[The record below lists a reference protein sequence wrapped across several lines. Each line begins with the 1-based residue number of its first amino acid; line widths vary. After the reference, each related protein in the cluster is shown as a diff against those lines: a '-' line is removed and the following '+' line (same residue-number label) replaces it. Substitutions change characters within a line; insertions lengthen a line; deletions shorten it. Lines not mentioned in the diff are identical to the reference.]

1 MHFEGAYS
9 ELEEEEEVVEM
20 SESDLL
26 KLLDQQE
33 PALQARFAVP
43 FALRSQ
49 TFTAILV
56 HVRCARD
63 FSAKQPRNG
72 SVFLFYTREKCLN

>member
-1 MHFEGAYS
+1 MQFAGAYS
-9 ELEEEEEVVEM
+9 DMEEEEEVVEL

-33 PALQARFAVP
+33 PALQARLTVP
-43 FALRSQ
+43 FTLRSQ
-49 TFTAILV
+49 TFSAKSV

-63 FSAKQPRNG
+63 CSAKQPRRR
-72 SVFLFYTREKCLN
+72 SSFRL